1 MSLGEYLSTNYIYI
15 GEDSDKKEFVRKLI
29 SLIYDKES
37 KEWGNLIEALVEKRE
52 QTLTTRVSS
61 TIAIPHAVVEGLED
75 NRIAVGI
82 SKQGIL
88 WDDDQENPIHIVVLL
103 IGRRADHLR
112 LLNLITSKLQDPGI
126 MERLIRAE
134 TKEEVHHILTPPSP
148 EDKHPVVY
156 NNRDISRLTFDQAIG
171 ICRQL
176 GGARLVLHADAI
188 EDPAYIIDLISGTDA
203 IIVTRTED
211 KFTKEDYKNHSI
223 VLLPFKGIRRSAH
236 VQFALLFLLSRELIE
251 KDDVIVNLYGVP
263 DSGYFDSIRLTYMQH
278 EFDFPFTFGKS
289 KLPQGLGQHVLT
301 RVLQIAGELATEGRE
316 GKPVGT
322 LFVLGDYEK
331 VKTYTKQLIVNP
343 FAGYGESQRNI
354 LDPAIEETVKEYAK
368 IDGAFI
374 LRGDG
379 ILMSA
384 GTFISG
390 DPQAEELQSGLG
402 ARHAAALGITAV
414 TEALAIVISES
425 TRKVSIFHGGKKI
438 VFM

>member
-88 WDDDQENPIHIVVLL
+88 
-103 IGRRADHLR
+103 
-112 LLNLITSKLQDPGI
+112 
-126 MERLIRAE
+126 
-134 TKEEVHHILTPPSP
+134 
-148 EDKHPVVY
+148 
-156 NNRDISRLTFDQAIG
+156 
-171 ICRQL
+171 
-176 GGARLVLHADAI
+176 
-188 EDPAYIIDLISGTDA
+188 
-203 IIVTRTED
+203 
-211 KFTKEDYKNHSI
+211 
-223 VLLPFKGIRRSAH
+223 
-236 VQFALLFLLSRELIE
+236 
-251 KDDVIVNLYGVP
+251 
-263 DSGYFDSIRLTYMQH
+263 
-278 EFDFPFTFGKS
+278 
-289 KLPQGLGQHVLT
+289 
-301 RVLQIAGELATEGRE
+301 
-316 GKPVGT
+316 
-322 LFVLGDYEK
+322 
-331 VKTYTKQLIVNP
+331 
-343 FAGYGESQRNI
+343 
-354 LDPAIEETVKEYAK
+354 
-368 IDGAFI
+368 
-374 LRGDG
+374 RGDG